1 MFRIFISSASEL
13 FAWMCARMTFLQFAS
28 HPHVR
33 KAALLAGALALS
45 ACASE
50 DVDVTTGSRLQQP
63 SAGTQP
69 EPPIEAG
76 DIAIAGQDFSHA
88 IRQLP
93 EIADAARPP
102 LVQFKGVTSIVN
114 GPVDTEPY
122 TNLLR
127 DRLLLGDREK
137 LRFVERQLPPL
148 TTHKKVHKKDVATTG
163 DIGGE
168 DADYQVLAELR
179 GKIDADFFR
188 IQIEFV
194 NAHTGQVL
202 FNGVYRIRKETPG
215 SDQPMSGQDSA
226 PAPAAEQRS
235 EGGNPPVGNSPP
247 PPPDQVTPPPG
258 GWQDGTA
265 TGVPPVFH
273 E

>member
-1 MFRIFISSASEL
+1 
-13 FAWMCARMTFLQFAS
+13 MTFFKFVS
-28 HPHVR
+28 HPLAR
-33 KAALLAGALALS
+33 KTALLAGVLALA

-50 DVDVTTGSRLQQP
+50 DIDVTTGSRLEQP
-63 SAGTQP
+63 PAGTQP

-93 EIADAARPP
+93 EIADATKPP
-102 LVQFKGVTSIVN
+102 LVQFTGVTSIVN

-148 TTHKKVHKKDVATTG
+148 TSHKKGHPKEVASG
-163 DIGGE
+163 DEGSG
-168 DADYQVLAELR
+168 DPDYQVLAELR
-179 GKIDADFFR
+179 GKIDAPFYR

-194 NAHTGQVL
+194 NFHTGRVL
-202 FNGVYRIRKETPG
+202 FNGVYRIAKESPTDEG
-215 SDQPMSGQDSA
+215 ANDSQMISGQEPE
-226 PAPAAEQRS
+226 PAPRAAQDAQ
-235 EGGNPPVGNSPP
+235 GNPP
-247 PPPDQVTPPPG
+247 PPPDAPANTVTPPPG

>member
-1 MFRIFISSASEL
+1 
-13 FAWMCARMTFLQFAS
+13 MTFSRLAS
-28 HPHVR
+28 PSYLRPV
-33 KAALLAGALALS
+33 ALLAGALALA

-50 DVDVTTGSRLQQP
+50 DVDVTTGSRLEQP
-63 SAGTQP
+63 PAGTQP
-69 EPPIEAG
+69 APPIEAG

-93 EIADAARPP
+93 EIADAAKPP
-102 LVQFKGVTSIVN
+102 LVQFTGVTSIVN

-148 TTHKKVHKKDVATTG
+148 TTHHTVHKKDVASTG
-163 DIGGE
+163 DMGAE
-168 DADYQVLAELR
+168 APDYRVLAELR
-179 GKIDADFFR
+179 GKPDADFFR

-194 NAHTGQVL
+194 NLHSGEVL
-202 FNGVYRIRKETPG
+202 FNGVYRIRKESPG
-215 SDQPMSGQDSA
+215 SSDAMSGQDSTPPPSQ
-226 PAPAAEQRS
+226 PAPS
-235 EGGNPPVGNSPP
+235 TDNSNLPLHDATPP
-247 PPPDQVTPPPG
+247 PPEQVTPPPG
-258 GWQDGTA
+258 GWQDGSA
-265 TGVPPVFH
+265 TGAPPVFH